1 LKSRIACAL
10 VALLV
15 PTSALLSYTPAVA
28 LPKPPAP
35 TAPAVSDTLRALAK
49 LHDYGYSIDTPAR
62 ADRAIRHWQKANHLV
77 IDGLVG
83 TQVLTSLGI
92 AGADATAPAVRLN
105 PPVAV
110 PQPMSVEDII
120 RSVWPD
126 ELEAKALAI
135 AKRESNLQP
144 EVINRN
150 GNATGLF
157 QIMWTVHR
165 GWLCPQMG
173 ICAQS
178 QLQDA
183 QTNAEAAYAL
193 YQRADAANGARGD
206 GWGPWAL

>member
-10 VALLV
+10 IALLI
-15 PTSALLSYTPAVA
+15 PASALCSYTPAVA

-35 TAPAVSDTLRALAK
+35 ATPAVNNTLRALAK
-49 LHDYGYSIDTPAR
+49 LHDFGYSIDTPAR
-62 ADRAIRHWQKANHLV
+62 ADRAIRHWQKVNHLV
-77 IDGLVG
+77 VDGLVG
-83 TQVLTSLGI
+83 TQVLTSLGL
-92 AGADATAPAVRLN
+92 AGAAAAAPAVRLN

-110 PQPMSVEDII
+110 PQLMSVEDII

-126 ELEAKALAI
+126 ELESKALAI
-135 AKRESNLQP
+135 AQRESNLQP
-144 EVINRN
+144 EVINRKN
-150 GNATGLF
+150 HDATGLF

-165 GWLCPQMG
+165 SWLCPQMG

-193 YQRADAANGARGD
+193 YQRAG